1 MSKNIKKTLKNTVG
15 MTAFMLGTLLYGIN
29 ANATEVYA
37 EAEEWNSVNGLQLR
51 GDCYPHQ
58 NTEFDVCDPEVAK
71 KLKEKLKGKPN
82 FGKNNKSILTRFW
95 DDSSNTWI
103 YVAVNKRNKKV
114 HPFFMGIRNDLYLY
128 PELKNEKAVKL
139 RFVNNE
145 RICTSGVGVA
155 FEGDRSIISRTDEY
169 KTADFCTLYDEEEG
183 FTGANLYDSKTN
195 KMIIDN
201 SDIE

>member
-1 MSKNIKKTLKNTVG
+1 MSKNLKKTVG
-15 MTAFMLGTLLYGIN
+15 ITALVLSTSLCSIS
-29 ANATEVYA
+29 ANATEMYA
-37 EAEEWNSVNGLQLR
+37 EAEEWNSVNGLQFR

-71 KLKEKLKGKPN
+71 KLKEELKGKPN
-82 FGKNNKSILTRFW
+82 FGKNNNSILTRFW
-95 DDSSNTWI
+95 DDSSNAWM
-103 YVAVNKRNKKV
+103 YVAVNKKNNKV

-145 RICTSGVGVA
+145 RICTSGIGVA
-155 FEGDRSIISRTDEY
+155 FEGDGSIMSRTDQY

-183 FTGANLYDSKTN
+183 FTGVNLYDSKTN